1 MTGLIFIEC
10 IHSFDMHSLIYSLPH
25 SALTR
30 FSWLPI
36 NTIQAVLSQTKGIL
50 WLLYLDSPRVQL
62 ASHTGGLYDVPQY
75 VLLLCSFFFSPHFPF
90 SFLLP
95 PLFPHFSQALSFW
108 QVKETSA
115 ASNKH
120 PSTLATQGREDVYCC

>member
-1 MTGLIFIEC
+1 MTSLIFIEC

-36 NTIQAVLSQTKGIL
+36 NTIQAVLSQTKGIH

-62 ASHTGGLYDVPQY
+62 ASHTGGLCDVPQC
-75 VLLLCSFFFSPHFPF
+75 VLLLCSFFSPHFF

-95 PLFPHFSQALSFW
+95 PLFLHVSQALSLW

-115 ASNKH
+115 ASNKL
-120 PSTLATQGREDVYCC
+120 PGTFATQGRENVYSC